1 MIITITTL
9 YEGEDYKNK
18 HIKIPEN
25 WLIIVEKNKNE
36 INIKLPNGEIICN
49 FKTKGLIKY
58 EISKTR

>member
-9 YEGEDYKNK
+9 YEDEDYTNKN
-18 HIKIPEN
+18 IKIPEN

-36 INIKLPNGEIICN
+36 INIKLSNGEIIYN